1 MLESVFVLTVIF
13 GVVLFILSIERDN
26 ILYSLTSLLMWIVV
40 MAGQVY
46 IVVPNDTYYT
56 EWAYFAIAL
65 GFIAINIIWSI
76 ILYMDLDYWRK
87 HGM

>member
-1 MLESVFVLTVIF
+1 MLESIFILTVALGFI
-13 GVVLFILSIERDN
+13 LFILSIEREN
-26 ILYSLTSLLMWIVV
+26 IIYSLTSLLMWIVTL
-40 MAGQVY
+40 AGMVY

-56 EWAYFAIAL
+56 EWAYFAISI
-65 GFIAINIIWSI
+65 GFIAINIIWSV